1 MAEKAISTYTT
12 KTTPVLT
19 DRLIGSD
26 SEDSNE
32 TANFSLAGIKE
43 ACLEAK
49 AGVLAYLSSSTAT
62 TITTGDTYYPISGT
76 FTNNP
81 IENFAAG
88 TTYTPSIKYTGEA
101 TRYFKIDWHASL
113 KGNSDSIT
121 TSVGVKL
128 NNVLVSSS
136 VMGTLIKTTGEPQS
150 LSGTCVLELDTN
162 DEVQLVVTANDD
174 GDVITFEYF
183 TTTIKPFFER

>member
-1 MAEKAISTYTT
+1 MADKAISTYST
-12 KTTPVLT
+12 KAVPVLT
-19 DRLIGSD
+19 DKLLGSD

-32 TANFSLAGIKE
+32 TANFSLEGIKE

-49 AGVLAYLSSSTAT
+49 AGVSAYLPSSTAT
-62 TITTGDTYYPISGT
+62 TITIGGTYYPINGT

-81 IENFAAG
+81 IENFATG

-101 TRYFKIDWHASL
+101 TKYFKIDWHASL

-121 TSVGVKL
+121 ASVGVKL
-128 NNVLVSSS
+128 NNVLASSS
-136 VMGTLIKTTGEPQS
+136 VMGTLIKTTGEPQA

-162 DEVQLVVTANDD
+162 DEVQLVVTAGN
-174 GDVITFEYF
+174 GDIITFEYF